1 MTTSTATINLDNLS
15 KPERQAL
22 NWTALNDQGGHPSPF
37 EELARAFG
45 SPHEA
50 QVRLDALVKLG
61 WLKRVRGGF
70 RPYPQVV
77 EALKQSVQA
86 VRHHQDG
93 LSSVMREHR
102 SAHPNCFLAVAE
114 GKLVDYDPMLA
125 ALLLRTRDLRS
136 TTHVT
141 IIPPLSG

>member
-1 MTTSTATINLDNLS
+1 MRWSSWGGSSGCAVGFALTRKSSRPSNKAFKRSGTTKTGCLL
-15 KPERQAL
+15 
-22 NWTALNDQGGHPSPF
+22 
-37 EELARAFG
+37 
-45 SPHEA
+45 
-50 QVRLDALVKLG
+50 
-61 WLKRVRGGF
+61 
-70 RPYPQVV
+70 
-77 EALKQSVQA
+77 
-86 VRHHQDG
+86 QDG